1 MPDDLPGYD
10 PKSRASVDADAVTIY
25 REYTMAC
32 DGGFWLCSIK
42 SLRQAADAAVDLQ
55 EALIQSVIDIAIDS
69 MSSDGDR
76 ELFFQQIQSKYGDK
90 FVKDHI

>member
-1 MPDDLPGYD
+1 
-10 PKSRASVDADAVTIY
+10 
-25 REYTMAC
+25 
-32 DGGFWLCSIK
+32 
-42 SLRQAADAAVDLQ
+42 LRQAADAAVDLQ